1 MIIEKQLKNGIKLIM
16 HPIDYLKSAT
26 VGIIIKTGS
35 YYENAENNGISHF
48 IEHMLF
54 KGTKNLSSK
63 EIAEKID
70 DIGGQLNAFTSK
82 EHTCFYAKVLGE
94 HIDIGI
100 DVLNDMLTN
109 SIFDPIEI
117 EKEKGVISEEISM
130 YQDFPEDLVFE
141 ILNTNMLKN
150 TSLSMPILGVEDTI
164 KTFNRDILLNYFRE
178 HYNSK
183 NMVISVVGN
192 FNPQDMLDKLNNT
205 FGLLN
210 ESNGVKNN
218 IVDFD
223 LSKNNTIE
231 GINKDIEQLNLCLGF
246 YGPETY
252 SKDMFPVLIVNNI
265 LGGTMSSRLF
275 QKIRE
280 EKGLVYTIESSLTS
294 YNDCGMISIYAGLNI
309 DNLPI
314 VLQLVKEEI
323 NNLKDYSL
331 SDIELKKAK
340 ENLKGSY
347 ILSLESS
354 FNKMFDMGKNLIN
367 DKPQETPEEII
378 DIINKITKDDIKNV
392 IDKYLDW
399 SHLNITYV
407 GKVKDQKKFEKKIID
422 IIS

>member
-150 TSLSMPILGVEDTI
+150 TSLSMPILGIEDTI

-192 FNPQDMLDKLNNT
+192 FNPQDILDKLNDT

-223 LSKNNTIE
+223 LNKNNTIE

-309 DNLPI
+309 DNMPI

-354 FNKMFDMGKNLIN
+354 FNKMFEMGKNLIN

-399 SHLNITYV
+399 SQLNITYV

>member
-150 TSLSMPILGVEDTI
+150 TSLSMPILGIEDTI

-192 FNPQDMLDKLNNT
+192 FNPQDILDKLNDT

-354 FNKMFDMGKNLIN
+354 FNKMFEMGKNLIN

>member
-150 TSLSMPILGVEDTI
+150 TSLSMPILGIEDTI

-192 FNPQDMLDKLNNT
+192 FNPQDILDKLNDT

>member
-48 IEHMLF
+48 LEHMLF

-150 TSLSMPILGVEDTI
+150 TSLSMPILGIEDTI

-192 FNPQDMLDKLNNT
+192 FNPQDILDKLNDT

-280 EKGLVYTIESSLTS
+280 EKGLVYTIESS
-294 YNDCGMISIYAGLNI
+294 
-309 DNLPI
+309 
-314 VLQLVKEEI
+314 
-323 NNLKDYSL
+323 
-331 SDIELKKAK
+331 
-340 ENLKGSY
+340 
-347 ILSLESS
+347 
-354 FNKMFDMGKNLIN
+354 
-367 DKPQETPEEII
+367 
-378 DIINKITKDDIKNV
+378 
-392 IDKYLDW
+392 
-399 SHLNITYV
+399 
-407 GKVKDQKKFEKKIID
+407 
-422 IIS
+422 

>member
-35 YYENAENNGISHF
+35 YYENTENNGISHF
-48 IEHMLF
+48 LEHMLF